1 VVSSTARRD
10 ATPASGADQPEEV
23 AAASQAVTTQLVKSL
38 LHEARNPLNAL
49 VINLEVLTEKLK
61 DDRGAVAP
69 ALDKHLRVM
78 REQVFKVDGILRAF
92 SEFLVTEPNQLADLS
107 LAQVLER
114 AQEVLGHDAR
124 KKRVGVKLEVEPGV
138 TVRMADPLALRFL
151 TYQSLHRAL
160 LRSAPGSEIEI
171 SLYRAGDRAVLRVQ
185 DSGGDEEPDAL
196 SRPALEALGQQ
207 RSIEVNIHGGRCEM
221 EFPAG

>member
-1 VVSSTARRD
+1 
-10 ATPASGADQPEEV
+10 
-23 AAASQAVTTQLVKSL
+23 
-38 LHEARNPLNAL
+38 NAL